1 MTSKL
6 LSSERAQVA
15 CSSTGGRS
23 MRGSS
28 LSVLEEPGAILFTQ
42 AGMGLG
48 WKHERPW
55 GGPRRVGSQ
64 ELPWEKPRDVS

>member
-1 MTSKL
+1 
-6 LSSERAQVA
+6 
-15 CSSTGGRS
+15 